1 MKTISKLF
9 ILTLLSFSTFAD
21 DIDLEV
27 EGWPKDLVFEKGVIS
42 IYQPQIEKYENDKI
56 EARAAIAVKIGD
68 DSPVFGA
75 VWFTSRV
82 LTDRDEHLV
91 TFDKIEVE
99 AVKFP
104 EGDAKQIEEIRN
116 GMTTKLD
123 GVSLT
128 MSLDRF
134 SASIE
139 PLLDFKNKSESFNNA
154 PPVIYYETKPAVL
167 VYIDGDPILKE
178 LDDSKYKYVMNTP
191 FFIVQNTLDK
201 KYYLKGGK
209 WWYSSKDLKK
219 GWESIKNPPK
229 EVTKIAE
236 EAFQGESN
244 DLDSLT
250 MQMDSPPKVI
260 ISTKPAELIQ
270 TDGEPKF
277 EPVKDTDLLFLT
289 NSESDI
295 IMDIKSQRYFILIS
309 GRWYTTKQLDVGDWK
324 YISPND
330 LPDDFK
336 KIPEE
341 SDIASVRY
349 SVPGT
354 PEAKD
359 ALLEN
364 SVPQTAE
371 VDRSTATVEVQYDGN
386 PKFVKIE
393 STAVSY
399 AENSDKTILLIDG
412 KYYAVDEA
420 VWFSSNKATGPWEVC
435 VEIPKEVQDIPPESP
450 VYNVKYVY
458 VYDYTPT
465 VVYVGYTP
473 GYYGSYVYYGTV
485 IYGTG
490 YYYHPWY
497 HNYYYPRP
505 VTYGFGVHY
514 NPWTG
519 WGFSYGVSYGW
530 VTFGWHSYNHRY
542 WGACGYRYG
551 YRHGYHR
558 GYRHGYR
565 HGYNSGRRA
574 GYVAGYRAGSKQP
587 RRSNVYRNRSNGIK
601 RTGTK
606 PATRPSNPS
615 TGNRPSTRPSNPS
628 TGARPSTQPS
638 RPKTRENN
646 VYSDKKGNVYKRNN
660 NGSWQERSNG
670 QWNSKNAKPSQ
681 RSSKN
686 LNRDYSNRSRGDQRA
701 NSYSNRSGSSGQRS
715 RSSGGGGRRR

>member
-1 MKTISKLF
+1 MKIISKLF

-21 DIDLEV
+21 DIDLEG

-56 EARAAIAVKIGD
+56 EARAAIAVKIGG

-75 VWFTSRV
+75 VWFTGRV

-91 TFDKIEVE
+91 TFNKIEVE
-99 AVKFP
+99 TVKFP
-104 EGDAKQIEEIRN
+104 EGDAEQKEKIQK

-139 PLLDFKNKSESFNNA
+139 PLLDFKNKSESFNND

-191 FFIVQNTLDK
+191 FFIVQNTSDK

-219 GWESIKNPPK
+219 GWESIKNPPT

-277 EPVKDTDLLFLT
+277 EPVKGTDLLFLT

-295 IMDIKSQRYFILIS
+295 IMDIKSLRYFILIS

-324 YISPND
+324 YISPDD
-330 LPDDFK
+330 LPDAFI

-341 SDIASVRY
+341 SDISDVRY

-354 PEAKD
+354 AEAKD

-371 VDRSTATVEVQYDGN
+371 IDRSTATVEVQFDGD

-399 AENSDKTILLIDG
+399 AENSDKTVLLIDG

-420 VWFSSNKATGPWEVC
+420 VWFSSNEATGPWEVC
-435 VEIPKEVQDIPPESP
+435 VEIPEEVQDIPPESP

-473 GYYGSYVYYGTV
+473 GYYGSYV
-485 IYGTG
+485 
-490 YYYHPWY
+490 
-497 HNYYYPRP
+497 
-505 VTYGFGVHY
+505 
-514 NPWTG
+514 
-519 WGFSYGVSYGW
+519 
-530 VTFGWHSYNHRY
+530 
-542 WGACGYRYG
+542 
-551 YRHGYHR
+551 
-558 GYRHGYR
+558 
-565 HGYNSGRRA
+565 
-574 GYVAGYRAGSKQP
+574 
-587 RRSNVYRNRSNGIK
+587 
-601 RTGTK
+601 
-606 PATRPSNPS
+606 
-615 TGNRPSTRPSNPS
+615 
-628 TGARPSTQPS
+628 
-638 RPKTRENN
+638 
-646 VYSDKKGNVYKRNN
+646 
-660 NGSWQERSNG
+660 
-670 QWNSKNAKPSQ
+670 
-681 RSSKN
+681 
-686 LNRDYSNRSRGDQRA
+686 
-701 NSYSNRSGSSGQRS
+701 
-715 RSSGGGGRRR
+715 